1 MMGDSRNDIAARIEQ
16 RTRELL
22 QQSAALCAAHRARLP
37 DPVIRFDLCGQAA
50 GQVQWH
56 KGARPLLRYNLDIA
70 QHHQSDFLASTVA
83 HEVSHLITVACHGR
97 VQAHGSEWRAV
108 MRHLGI
114 ADPQRCHQYAVDE
127 TAVRRQRRWAYECNC
142 RGHELSTTRHK
153 RIQTGS
159 SRYHCRQCGAAL
171 RPARP
176 SSD

>member
-1 MMGDSRNDIAARIEQ
+1 MRDSRDDIAARIEQ
-16 RTRELL
+16 RTNELL
-22 QQSAALCAAHRARLP
+22 QHAAALCASHRARLP
-37 DPVIRFDLCGQAA
+37 DPVIRFDLHGQAA
-50 GQVQWH
+50 GQMQWRR
-56 KGARPLLRYNLDIA
+56 GARPVLRYNLDIA
-70 QHHQSDFLASTVA
+70 QHHHEDFLAQTVA
-83 HEVSHLITVACHGR
+83 HEVAHLITAACHGQTR
-97 VQAHGSEWRAV
+97 PHGSEWRAV

-114 ADPQRCHQYAVDE
+114 ANPQRCHQYAVDE

-171 RPARP
+171 RPAGP

>member
-1 MMGDSRNDIAARIEQ
+1 MRDSRDDIAARIEQ

-22 QQSAALCAAHRARLP
+22 QHAAALCASHRAQLP
-37 DPVIRFDLCGQAA
+37 DPVIRFDLHGQAA

-97 VQAHGSEWRAV
+97 VQPHGTEWRAV
-108 MRHLGI
+108 MSHLGVP
-114 ADPQRCHQYAVDE
+114 DPQRCHQYTLEE
-127 TAVRRQRRWAYECNC
+127 TAVRRQRRWAYQCDC

-159 SRYHCRQCGAAL
+159 SRYHCRHCGAAL
-171 RPARP
+171 RPAP
-176 SSD
+176 LSGG